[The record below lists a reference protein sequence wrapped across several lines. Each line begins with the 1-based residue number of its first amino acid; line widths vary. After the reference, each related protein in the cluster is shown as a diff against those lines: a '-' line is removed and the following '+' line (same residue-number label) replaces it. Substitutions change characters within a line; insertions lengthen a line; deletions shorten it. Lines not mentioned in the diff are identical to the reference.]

1 MIVLYSGT
9 PGSGKSLDCARTI
22 YNWLR
27 LGKTVLCN
35 FPVNVDNIRLRGRKD
50 IRYIPNHELN
60 PDSLVGIARE
70 HFEGRRIKEDS
81 ILLIIDEAQLLFNAR
96 DWTVKGRERW
106 TWFLPCT
113 GILGSLYSCAHSLT
127 GCWTGRSAA

>member
-70 HFEGRRIKEDS
+70 HFEGRRINHISFRSQK
-81 ILLIIDEAQLLFNAR
+81 LCA
-96 DWTVKGRERW
+96 GRRVRNRRPACH
-106 TWFLPCT
+106 L
-113 GILGSLYSCAHSLT
+113 
-127 GCWTGRSAA
+127 